1 MQQER
6 IKLEEL
12 VSYIQKRVEF

>member
-1 MQQER
+1 MQR

-12 VSYIQKRVEF
+12 